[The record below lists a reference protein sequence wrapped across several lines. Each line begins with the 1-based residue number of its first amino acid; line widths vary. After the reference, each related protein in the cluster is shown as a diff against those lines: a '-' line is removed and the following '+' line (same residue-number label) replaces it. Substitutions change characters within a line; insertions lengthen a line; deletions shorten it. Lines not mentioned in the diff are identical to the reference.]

1 MDLTISQQ
9 VAAIIE
15 EIKKNGDSAVIKYVK
30 KFDGLSFASVKQ
42 TLIGKKQTDFAAKN
56 IENNLKKSIQ
66 ASFKNVQAFHKK
78 EYSNI
83 KKQWFISDK
92 VKTIGQT
99 YNPVESVGIYVPG
112 GKFSYPSSVLMNA
125 IPAKVAGVKRIVMI
139 TPPKKMTNEVLY
151 AASLCG
157 INEIYSIGGP
167 VAVAALAYGTKTI
180 KPVDMIVGPGNAYVN
195 EAKRLVFGKVGID
208 SLAGPSEVAIIADAG
223 ANIDYIYYDIMAQV
237 EHDSMAKAYLFCTS
251 NETAKKVKNMID
263 KQYLKQIIIKN
274 TDIEEACGLVNKIAP
289 EHLEL
294 LVKDAKKIVK
304 YIKNAG
310 AVFVGYKT
318 PTVVGDYWAGPS
330 HVLPTN
336 GAARY
341 SSGLSVM
348 TFLKRTSYIEL
359 KDAGKNIISSISA
372 FAGTEG
378 LVNHKKSIEV
388 RYKK

>member
-15 EIKKNGDSAVIKYVK
+15 DVKKNGDSAVIKYVK

-42 TLIGKKQTDFAAKN
+42 MLIGKKQTDFAAKN

-66 ASFKNVQAFHKK
+66 ASFKNIQAFHKK
-78 EYSNI
+78 EYLNI

-92 VKTIGQT
+92 VKTVGQT
-99 YNPVESVGIYVPG
+99 YNPVESVAIYVPG

-167 VAVAALAYGTKTI
+167 VAIAALAYGTKTI
-180 KPVDMIVGPGNAYVN
+180 KPADMIVGPGNAYVN

-208 SLAGPSEVAIIADAG
+208 SLAGPSEVAIIADSG
-223 ANIDYIYYDIMAQV
+223 ANIEYIYYDIMAQV
-237 EHDSMAKAYLFCTS
+237 EHDSMAKAYLFCAS

-294 LVKDAKKIVK
+294 LVKDAKKIVE

-318 PTVVGDYWAGPS
+318 PTVVGDYLAGPS

-372 FAGTEG
+372 FAGAEG

-388 RYKK
+388 RYDK